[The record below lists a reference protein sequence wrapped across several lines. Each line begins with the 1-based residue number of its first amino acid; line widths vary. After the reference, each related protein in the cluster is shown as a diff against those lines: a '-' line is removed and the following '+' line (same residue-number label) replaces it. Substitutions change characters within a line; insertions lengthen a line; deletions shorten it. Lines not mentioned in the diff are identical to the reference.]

1 MHKRDID
8 ECMVTEYPKAFLEWY
23 EREGFAILPAK
34 DRAFRLWIAT
44 MEEFQRNSIEKIKD
58 MHAEVIGKY
67 IRNKKEELY
76 EIGEEVL
83 VNGKPGV
90 VLAHE
95 GNGTVTYNPNNVR
108 RKPAWMPKEN
118 EPVFVEVNGKATI
131 GVWGTGYVHVGN
143 NPGLRFSEVKPYNP
157 AKIGKP
163 WDEV

>member
-1 MHKRDID
+1 MTFD
-8 ECMVTEYPKAFLEWY
+8 AWY
-23 EREGFAILPAK
+23 RKHWDLGINIEAIAK
-34 DRAFRLWIAT
+34 SAWNAA

-76 EIGEEVL
+76 EIGEAVL

>member
-1 MHKRDID
+1 VHKRDID

-44 MEEFQRNSIEKIKD
+44 MEEFQRNPPE
-58 MHAEVIGKY
+58 G
-67 IRNKKEELY
+67 LY
-76 EIGEEVL
+76 RISEEVL
-83 VNGKPGV
+83 ANGKPGV
-90 VLAHE
+90 VLVALNDNTH
-95 GNGTVTYNPNNVR
+95 NCNPVSVR

-143 NPGLRFSEVKPYNP
+143 DPGLRFSEVKPYNP